1 MSYQGKK
8 SEWELV
14 ELPSG
19 FRTSF
24 GYWYTMT
31 TEGIESYVP
40 GLLKLYSVQNLVRI
54 ADDWLRSREQLPVL
68 VFMLLVYSPLS
79 VSLSLVLGLTFYLLW
94 RTQLSAFIY
103 PWGHPGIRWICE
115 DTLLYVVFIG
125 GLAYDSVAPEG
136 WALLGL
142 SSLEITTL
150 VGSFLLIKT
159 GLVSM
164 VLQFLNPRFSSKYS
178 TAITDRA
185 LNMVLIR
192 YGYKEGLLTGNLK
205 TMQDKFI
212 RVANYHKTRKKNKS

>member
-1 MSYQGKK
+1 MSNKRNK

-14 ELPSG
+14 ELPGG

-40 GLLKLYSVQNLVRI
+40 GLLKLYPVEHLVRI
-54 ADDWLRSREQLPVL
+54 ADDWLRSREQLPAL

-79 VSLSLVLGLTFYLLW
+79 ISITLVLGSAFYLLW
-94 RTQLSAFIY
+94 RAQLSAFIY

-115 DTLLYVVFIG
+115 NTLLYIAFIG
-125 GLAYDSVAPEG
+125 GLSYDSVALEG
-136 WALLGL
+136 WVQLGL

-150 VGSFLLIKT
+150 IGSFLLIKT
-159 GLVSM
+159 GLISM
-164 VLQFLNPRFSSKYS
+164 VLHLLNVRFSSEYS
-178 TAITDRA
+178 TAITDRV

-212 RVANYHKTRKKNKS
+212 RVANYHQTRKKNKS